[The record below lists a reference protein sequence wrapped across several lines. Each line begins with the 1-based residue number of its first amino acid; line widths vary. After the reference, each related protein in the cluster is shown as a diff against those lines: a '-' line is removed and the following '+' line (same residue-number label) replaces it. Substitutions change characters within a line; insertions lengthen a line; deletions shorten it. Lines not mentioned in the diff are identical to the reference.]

1 MKEFPDIES
10 LLPHRPPFL
19 FVEKIIAFDG
29 RKVEASFRFDGGLSL
44 FKGHFPG
51 NPIVPGVIMAEALAQ
66 TSGLLLALSSENG
79 AGKIFYLAS
88 NNIKFVKIV
97 RAGETLSLKS
107 ALVRE
112 FNGLYSFSVEA
123 LSGGAQVAVGSLVL
137 ASGKEGA

>member
-1 MKEFPDIES
+1 MKEFPEVES
-10 LLPHRPPFL
+10 LLPHRAPFL
-19 FVEKIIAFDG
+19 FVEKIVEFDG
-29 RKVEASFRFDGGLSL
+29 RRVEASFHFDGELPL
-44 FKGHFPG
+44 FRGHFPG

-66 TSGLLLALSSENG
+66 TSGLLLALSSKNG

-88 NNIKFVKIV
+88 NNIKFVKLV

-123 LSGGAQVAVGSLVL
+123 LSGGAQVAAGSLVL